1 MNIPISKHLSEV
13 KFRILR
19 AIIITSILSL
29 ALVAGINVFNQ
40 RPIIN
45 VALPLCAS
53 AFMYLILKL
62 TENFK
67 LRYRIKI
74 GVMIFFTNIYLVV
87 AWLTSPGS
95 YSAMS
100 FYAVLLIFI
109 SILLAEKMVEYI
121 IPLAGLL
128 EMILLLNYEPMKPL
142 QYGIYSAATSR
153 AIDLS
158 INFSVVIFIFMYIVL
173 TLNNYFEEEHQ
184 RLFNMSITDQ
194 LTGVY
199 NRRYLFSRLEEV
211 HHLSNKNK
219 KPFSLLMIDINH
231 FKLVN
236 DTYGHSVGDEILI
249 ELGNILKSCCRKD
262 DLPTRFGGDEFILIL
277 PDTTMTDAEQ
287 VSRRIKEAFNPLTEQ
302 YESIGLSL
310 GIGITESSGESIDE
324 IIQQVDDHL
333 YKDKRLTKE
342 VKSNSKAKSD

>member
-19 AIIITSILSL
+19 AVIITAIFSLFLVSFINGFNSRPLINILM
-29 ALVAGINVFNQ
+29 
-40 RPIIN
+40 
-45 VALPLCAS
+45 PLFAS
-53 AFMYLILKL
+53 VVLYFILKL
-62 TENFK
+62 TENHR
-67 LRYRIKI
+67 LRYIIKI
-74 GVMIFFTNIYLVV
+74 GVMIFLTNVYLAA

-109 SILLAEKMVEYI
+109 GILLAEKPLEYA
-121 IPLAGLL
+121 IPLIGLL
-128 EMILLLNYEPMKPL
+128 EMIFFLNFEPTKPL
-142 QYGIYSAATSR
+142 QYGIYASAESR

-158 INFSVVIFIFMYIVL
+158 INFTLVIVVLMYIVI
-173 TLNNYFEEEHQ
+173 TLNNYFEDEHQ
-184 RLFNMSITDQ
+184 RLFKMSITDQ

-211 HHLSNKNK
+211 HYLASKDK
-219 KPFSLLMIDINH
+219 KSFSLLMIDINH

-236 DTYGHSVGDEILI
+236 DTFGHSVGDEILI
-249 ELGNILKSCCRKD
+249 ELGSILKNCCRKD

-277 PDTTMTDAEQ
+277 PDTKMAEALL
-287 VSRRIKEAFNPLTEQ
+287 VSQRIREAFSPLSTQ

-310 GIGITESSGESIDE
+310 GIGVTESSGESIDD

-333 YKDKRLTKE
+333 YKDKRRSKE
-342 VKSNSKAKSD
+342 NGIADGKL